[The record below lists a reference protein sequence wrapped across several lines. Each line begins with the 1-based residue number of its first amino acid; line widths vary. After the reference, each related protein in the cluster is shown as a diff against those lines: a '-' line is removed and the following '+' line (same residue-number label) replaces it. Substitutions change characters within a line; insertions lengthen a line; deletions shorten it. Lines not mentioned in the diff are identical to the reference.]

1 MFKQYFIQTLAQ
13 LRQHRLISLIT
24 IIATALSIFLI
35 MLVVMMEQVKVA
47 PFSPESNRNR
57 FLHVRNVSIGN
68 NEWGDGTSNGPMS
81 LIAAKRLYKSIESAE
96 AVTAYCAATLP
107 MPVSLPGQ
115 PLNVADVRETDE
127 VYWRVFDFR
136 FIEGRAY
143 DEAAVESHLPQVVI
157 TQSMARTIFGT
168 DKDLV
173 GREFQVNFTTCKVVG
188 VVKDVSTLATNAY
201 GQIWIPYG
209 TVTFN
214 ITENRDE
221 LMGWVSVTI
230 LAKDRAD
237 FPVIRK
243 EAKRRMDEYNRVFEE
258 MSYYYIDRNRPY
270 TQEKDAVGKMANI
283 EPDLPAARRRKWTT
297 FLILLIVPAVN
308 LSSMT
313 QSRLKQRISEIGV
326 RRAFGCTR
334 SELVWQIIMENMI
347 ITLIAGLIGLLMS
360 LCACWFFAADFFA
373 QPMSN
378 TLNEATVDA
387 SILIH
392 YSTFGYALVFCFVLN
407 LLSSGIPALRASRIR
422 IVNALTGKR

>member
-13 LRQHRLISLIT
+13 IKQHRLISVIT
-24 IIATALSIFLI
+24 IVATALSIFLI

-47 PFSPESNRNR
+47 PFSPESNRDR
-57 FLHVRNVSIGN
+57 FLHVRYASIGN
-68 NEWGDGTSNGPMS
+68 KEWGDGTSNGPMS
-81 LIAAKRLYKSIESAE
+81 LIAAKTLYKSIESAE
-96 AVTAYCAATLP
+96 AITTYCAIVLP

-143 DEAAVESHLPQVVI
+143 DEAAVESHLPQAVV

-168 DKDLV
+168 DQDLV
-173 GREFQVNFTTCKVVG
+173 GQEFQVNFTTCKVVG
-188 VVKDVSTLATNAY
+188 VVKDVSTLATHAY

-214 ITENRDE
+214 ITENRDK

-237 FPVIRK
+237 FPVIRE
-243 EAKRRMDEYNRVFEE
+243 EAKRRMDEYNVVLEE
-258 MSYYYIDRNRPY
+258 RGYYYIDRNRPY
-270 TQEKDAVGKMANI
+270 TQEKDAVGKAANF
-283 EPDLPAARRRKWTT
+283 EPDLHAAHRSKWTI
-297 FLILLIVPAVN
+297 FLILLIVPAIN

-313 QSRLKQRISEIGV
+313 QSRLKQRTSEIGV

-334 SELVWQIIMENMI
+334 SELLWQIIIENMI
-347 ITLIAGLIGLLMS
+347 ITFVAGFIGLLLSM
-360 LCACWFFAADFFA
+360 CACWSFAAYFFAE
-373 QPMSN
+373 PMSD

-387 SILIH
+387 SVLMH
-392 YSTFGYALVFCFVLN
+392 YSTFGYALLFCFVLN
-407 LLSSGIPALRASRIR
+407 LLSSGIPALRASRLR
-422 IVNALTGKR
+422 IVNALTGKH

>member
-13 LRQHRLISLIT
+13 IKQHRLISVIT
-24 IIATALSIFLI
+24 IVATALSIFLI

-47 PFSPESNRNR
+47 PFSPESNRDR
-57 FLHVRNVSIGN
+57 FLHVRYASIGN
-68 NEWGDGTSNGPMS
+68 KEWGDGTSNGPMS
-81 LIAAKRLYKSIESAE
+81 LIAAKTLYKSIESAE
-96 AVTAYCAATLP
+96 AITTYCAIVLP

-136 FIEGRAY
+136 FIEGRPY
-143 DEAAVESHLPQVVI
+143 DEAAVESHLPQVVV

-168 DKDLV
+168 DQDLV
-173 GREFQVNFTTCKVVG
+173 GQEFQVNFTTCKVVG
-188 VVKDVSTLATNAY
+188 VVKDVSTLATHAY

-214 ITENRDE
+214 ITENRDK

-237 FPVIRK
+237 FPVIRE
-243 EAKRRMDEYNRVFEE
+243 EAKRRMDEYNVVLEE
-258 MSYYYIDRNRPY
+258 RGYYYIDRNRPY
-270 TQEKDAVGKMANI
+270 TQEKDAVGKAANF
-283 EPDLPAARRRKWTT
+283 EPDLHAAHRSKWTI
-297 FLILLIVPAVN
+297 FLILLIVPAIN

-313 QSRLKQRISEIGV
+313 QSRLKQRTSEIGV

-334 SELVWQIIMENMI
+334 SELLWQIIIENMI
-347 ITLIAGLIGLLMS
+347 ITFVAGFIGLLLSM
-360 LCACWFFAADFFA
+360 CACWSFAAYFFAE
-373 QPMSN
+373 PMSD

-387 SILIH
+387 SVLMH
-392 YSTFGYALVFCFVLN
+392 YSTFGYALLFCFVLN
-407 LLSSGIPALRASRIR
+407 LLSSGIPALRASRLR
-422 IVNALTGKR
+422 IVNALTGKH

>member
-136 FIEGRAY
+136 FIEGRPY
-143 DEAAVESHLPQVVI
+143 DEAAVESHLPQAVV

-188 VVKDVSTLATNAY
+188 VVRIFRHL
-201 GQIWIPYG
+201 
-209 TVTFN
+209 
-214 ITENRDE
+214 R
-221 LMGWVSVTI
+221 LMHM
-230 LAKDRAD
+230 AK
-237 FPVIRK
+237 F
-243 EAKRRMDEYNRVFEE
+243 
-258 MSYYYIDRNRPY
+258 
-270 TQEKDAVGKMANI
+270 G
-283 EPDLPAARRRKWTT
+283 
-297 FLILLIVPAVN
+297 FL
-308 LSSMT
+308 
-313 QSRLKQRISEIGV
+313 
-326 RRAFGCTR
+326 
-334 SELVWQIIMENMI
+334 ME
-347 ITLIAGLIGLLMS
+347 
-360 LCACWFFAADFFA
+360 
-373 QPMSN
+373 
-378 TLNEATVDA
+378 
-387 SILIH
+387 
-392 YSTFGYALVFCFVLN
+392 
-407 LLSSGIPALRASRIR
+407 R
-422 IVNALTGKR
+422 